1 MPLKYN
7 PRDLKDN
14 SFKPGKYEAQVRS
27 AQEIEYKTAPGLKV
41 ILDVFVDGEVFT
53 AFEDCVYSPGGLK
66 YLERFLIA
74 VGEDFN
80 TPPEAHELVNKP
92 LVAMFKAD
100 AKGYPAVDYYFD
112 PPAKPSKQAKAKA
125 KATAEEEIPF

>member
-27 AQEIEYKTAPGLKV
+27 AQEVEYKTAPGLKV
-41 ILDVFVDGEVFT
+41 TLDVFVDGQVFT

-66 YLERFLIA
+66 FLERFLIA

-80 TPPEAHELVNKP
+80 NPPEVHELVNKP
-92 LVAMFKAD
+92 LVAQFKAD
-100 AKGYPAVDYYFD
+100 AKGYPQVDYYFD
-112 PPAKPSKQAKAKA
+112 PPTKLTARVTKPV
-125 KATAEEEIPF
+125 ATEEEMPF

>member
-27 AQEIEYKTAPGLKV
+27 AQEVEYKSSPGLKV
-41 ILDVFVDGEVFT
+41 VLDVFVDGQVFT
-53 AFEDCVYSPGGLK
+53 AFEDCSYSPGGLK
-66 YLERFLIA
+66 FLERFLTA

-80 TPPEAHELVNKP
+80 NPPDAHELVNKP
-92 LVAMFKAD
+92 LVAQFKAN
-100 AKGYPAVDYYFD
+100 AKGYPEVDYYFD
-112 PPAKPSKQAKAKA
+112 PPAKLTARVAKPV
-125 KATAEEEIPF
+125 ATEEEMPF

>member
-27 AQEIEYKTAPGLKV
+27 AQEVEYKTAPGLKV

-53 AFEDCVYSPGGLK
+53 AFEYCVYSPGGLK
-66 YLERFLIA
+66 FLERFLIA

-80 TPPEAHELVNKP
+80 NPPEAHELVNKP
-92 LVAMFKAD
+92 LVAQFKAD
-100 AKGYPAVDYYFD
+100 AKGYPQVDYYFD

-125 KATAEEEIPF
+125 TAEEEIPF